1 MTAAEPTTMGKDK
14 KKRVKHPRTPMP
26 RQKPEERVRNFSEVA
41 LGYTEEQAAM
51 EAELAG
57 QTIAGMLD
65 EVEHAQRRRRRA

>member
-1 MTAAEPTTMGKDK
+1 
-14 KKRVKHPRTPMP
+14 VL
-26 RQKPEERVRNFSEVA
+26 ERV
-41 LGYTEEQAAM
+41 TERAQAAM